1 MGRLR
6 RINKKLK
13 KDLWSA
19 RHSVVRLVQQHEHYD
34 RRMDRL
40 EADLHYLR
48 HEMNKRERANIHHD
62 TLTCQMQEALVE
74 LGTLKATPAYT
85 IPLTDAQ
92 LNAINHG
99 PA

>member
-6 RINKKLK
+6 RINKNLK

-19 RHSVVRLVQQHEHYD
+19 RHSVVRLEQQHRQYEH
-34 RRMDRL
+34 RL
-40 EADLHYLR
+40 DSLESGLHHLHR
-48 HEMNKRERANIHHD
+48 AMNNRERANIQHD
-62 TLTCQMQEALVE
+62 TITSQMQEALME
-74 LGTLKATPAYT
+74 MEALKPVPSYT

-92 LNAINHG
+92 MNAINHG